1 MQVQESLSPLSE
13 KAPDLLQVVV
23 QDTLFKNNETSY
35 SGWCNL
41 DKEVLLSIYYLL
53 KPHCLHGSGT
63 QHNMFIFSRTCLRL
77 PPEDKPPVEELDKVV
92 QTWIK
97 KFPASEWAHLFNY
110 MIHFPIPDGSLAVT
124 NSGTLASIKKC
135 CEMVQKRNGCRARK
149 SGAEYFLGN
158 GTGLAAIVSRQE
170 FPELEKKWR
179 NTKTEFWRSNE
190 VSEILARVRGQKA
203 STGVITY
210 RGIQLRFDDMLYP
223 KESRDDLW
231 FYVGFSVAGPYAY
244 DPVDKDT
251 YSNMTRRTPNRK
263 LAAFPSN
270 NTSKDNGSRALFA
283 AGRGRERRKRL
294 ERTAVAVAVGRREIW
309 M

>member
-1 MQVQESLSPLSE
+1 M
-13 KAPDLLQVVV
+13 
-23 QDTLFKNNETSY
+23 
-35 SGWCNL
+35 
-41 DKEVLLSIYYLL
+41 
-53 KPHCLHGSGT
+53 
-63 QHNMFIFSRTCLRL
+63 
-77 PPEDKPPVEELDKVV
+77 
-92 QTWIK
+92 
-97 KFPASEWAHLFNY
+97 
-110 MIHFPIPDGSLAVT
+110 T

-135 CEMVQKRNGCRARK
+135 REMVQKRTGCRARK

-251 YSNMTRRTPNRK
+251 YSIQRTMGVVPYLL
-263 LAAFPSN
+263 LAEGERGE
-270 NTSKDNGSRALFA
+270 NGLN
-283 AGRGRERRKRL
+283 ERL
-294 ERTAVAVAVGRREIW
+294 AVGRREIW